1 MPDFGC
7 CSGKPKAR
15 YKPTARELNDCADRK
30 EAAKREQRA
39 DEHTT
44 RAAADGIKVARL
56 FGVKPKDVL
65 KVELPF
71 RKGATEPVR

>member
-15 YKPTARELNDCADRK
+15 CKPTARELNDCADRK

-39 DEHTT
+39 DEHAA
-44 RAAADGIKVARL
+44 RAADGIRVARA